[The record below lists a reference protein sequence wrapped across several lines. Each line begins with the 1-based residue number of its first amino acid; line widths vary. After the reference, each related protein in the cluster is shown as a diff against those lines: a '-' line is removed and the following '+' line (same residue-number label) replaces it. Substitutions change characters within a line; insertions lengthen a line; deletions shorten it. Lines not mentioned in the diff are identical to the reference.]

1 MLKQEVIDNKNSIGF
16 IFDGFPRTAA
26 QAKMLDQFLNK
37 KGTPV
42 TKVIHLDTPELV
54 VLNRIIKRGESNGRN
69 DDNMGA
75 FKVRW
80 SAYQSQ
86 TVPAIDYF
94 AGRGKVIKVN
104 GEQTIDEVY
113 AEIKKIIDEVN

>member
-1 MLKQEVIDNKNSIGF
+1 
-16 IFDGFPRTAA
+16 
-26 QAKMLDQFLNK
+26 
-37 KGTPV
+37 
-42 TKVIHLDTPELV
+42 
-54 VLNRIIKRGESNGRN
+54 
-69 DDNMGA
+69 MGA